1 MEYLFS
7 YGTLQLKKVQL
18 KTFGRV
24 LEGKTD
30 DVQGYIFRKIKIE
43 NRDVLRVS
51 QKSFH
56 PILIPSTKKLD
67 RLAGTVFKLT
77 PSELNKEDS
86 DEVDDF
92 RQIKVILKSR
102 IERWVYVSKQRQE
115 N

>member
-51 QKSFH
+51 KKSFH
-56 PILIPSTKKLD
+56 PNID
-67 RLAGTVFKLT
+67 F
-77 PSELNKEDS
+77 LN
-86 DEVDDF
+86 
-92 RQIKVILKSR
+92 
-102 IERWVYVSKQRQE
+102 
-115 N
+115 